1 MSSIDHPWINKA
13 IERAQKKVE
22 ARNFDIRKTLI
33 KFDDVMNDQRQV
45 IFSQRLKVLK
55 DDNAVEL
62 INDFL
67 EEQINE
73 LLIIKNKYEKTNNR
87 NEYLTSLK
95 SVIGNPVS
103 DESLLEMTAISD
115 KNFRSEIKEIF
126 DKKGMTE

>member
-1 MSSIDHPWINKA
+1 M
-13 IERAQKKVE
+13 
-22 ARNFDIRKTLI
+22 
-33 KFDDVMNDQRQV
+33 
-45 IFSQRLKVLK
+45 LK